1 MSEEITK
8 QDIIKALKKHRRELT
23 AIIDGFKQ
31 LDETD
36 DRRLNRIIAQK
47 IVLTLFEFIDT
58 LVNTEINIHNF
69 MKRRG

>member
-1 MSEEITK
+1 MEEPAK
-8 QDIIKALKKHRRELT
+8 KDIIKSLRKHRAELT
-23 AIIDGFKQ
+23 AIINGLKN

-36 DRRLNRIIAQK
+36 DPRLNRILAQG
-47 IVLTLFEFIDT
+47 IVLTLFELVDT